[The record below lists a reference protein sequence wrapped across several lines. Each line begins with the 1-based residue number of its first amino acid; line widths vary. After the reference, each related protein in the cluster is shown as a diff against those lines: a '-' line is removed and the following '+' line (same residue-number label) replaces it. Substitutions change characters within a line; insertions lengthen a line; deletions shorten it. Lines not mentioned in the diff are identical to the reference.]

1 MPVVI
6 VGIAPVWLVDTDI
19 DKIVSAPYIKA
30 FNEER
35 VHPDRRGFGVAVA
48 GFPEGHPATPN
59 RLLEMDYRFSPEQ
72 VSTHVY
78 LGNLSSL
85 DQQKAQT
92 YRAWARL
99 RTQLARIKI
108 LVLGVPE

>member
-1 MPVVI
+1 VKVAQIEADARKIDQALREEVMLQVLEFDVI
-6 VGIAPVWLVDTDI
+6 
-19 DKIVSAPYIKA
+19 
-30 FNEER
+30 
-35 VHPDRRGFGVAVA
+35 RREFQISQEVAQR
-48 GFPEGHPATPN
+48 ATLQH
-59 RLLEMDYRFSPEQ
+59 RLLEIDYRFSPDR
-72 VSTHVY
+72 VSTNAY

-92 YRAWARL
+92 YRAWSRL